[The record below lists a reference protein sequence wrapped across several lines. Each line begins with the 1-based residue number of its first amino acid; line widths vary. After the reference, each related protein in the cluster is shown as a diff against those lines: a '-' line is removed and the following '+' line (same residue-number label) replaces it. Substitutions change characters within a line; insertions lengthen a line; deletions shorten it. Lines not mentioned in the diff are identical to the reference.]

1 MKDMFLTDRKLDRRI
16 TEVKKYRYRNIRNLE
31 AFAVQEDL
39 QGVVNPQ
46 VPAEFDNWDTIHT
59 GECWS
64 GRDRYLWM
72 HKDIEIPA
80 QWKGQ
85 RVVGIFDF
93 GNTGAGNNSG
103 FEAMCYIDG
112 KPYQGVDVNH
122 KEVFFPEELCGKTV
136 NLIFRLWS
144 GLEGGGVPAVQEH
157 KIRQADLA
165 CLDELADDDQVFE
178 EVNNYLADKIG
189 VKLDVIKVGWGD
201 YNQKMQVVI
210 NTGDKWDLCFTC
222 SWANDYLQNAQKG
235 AFLELDDLLQKEGK
249 EMYDKI
255 DPRFW
260 EAAKVGGV
268 TYGVPSEKEI
278 GSCPMWV
285 FTKEYVDKYNIPYQ
299 DIHTLEDLEP
309 YLKLIKENEP
319 DVVPMYLTKDYTAPT
334 YMDKIQDPVGIEY
347 GDDTLTVKNVFETER
362 MKSTLDT
369 MRKYYLAGYINK
381 DAATASDDKSIK
393 RFVTKGDGQ
402 PYAELTWGKDLG
414 YEVVATQIMD
424 TQITNASA
432 RGALTAINK
441 NSEHP
446 EKAMELLN
454 LINTDQELRNM
465 LNYGIEGVHWE
476 KVEPTQEEKDAA
488 AGKDY
493 IYDYKAKLNPEKQKD
508 YSAPYWV
515 QGGLFNTYV
524 MDNEPLDKWAT
535 FKEFNDASQ
544 EAPSFGFDFDLEPVS
559 TQVAGFRNVLDEFG
573 KSLYT
578 GSVDP
583 EEYLPQLQK
592 KLEATGIQDVIDEMQ
607 RQIDEWKA
615 AK

>member
-59 GECWS
+59 GDCWS

-72 HKDIEIPA
+72 HKDIEIPV

-136 NLIFRLWS
+136 NLTFRLWS

-476 KVEPTQEEKDAA
+476 KVETTQEEKDAA

-592 KLEATGIQDVIDEMQ
+592 KLEATGFAWSCLQY
-607 RQIDEWKA
+607 RSG
-615 AK
+615 

>member
-1 MKDMFLTDRKLDRRI
+1 MKFRYAKRIGALAMATVMAAGMLT
-16 TEVKKYRYRNIRNLE
+16 
-31 AFAVQEDL
+31 
-39 QGVVNPQ
+39 G
-46 VPAEFDNWDTIHT
+46 
-59 GECWS
+59 
-64 GRDRYLWM
+64 
-72 HKDIEIPA
+72 
-80 QWKGQ
+80 
-85 RVVGIFDF
+85 
-93 GNTGAGNNSG
+93 
-103 FEAMCYIDG
+103 
-112 KPYQGVDVNH
+112 
-122 KEVFFPEELCGKTV
+122 CGKKAETNANGEEIV
-136 NLIFRLWS
+136 
-144 GLEGGGVPAVQEH
+144 
-157 KIRQADLA
+157 
-165 CLDELADDDQVFE
+165 ELTWYQVGDAQADDDQVFE

-319 DVVPMYLTKDYTAPT
+319 DVVPMYLTKDYT
-334 YMDKIQDPVGIEY
+334 E
-347 GDDTLTVKNVFETER
+347 
-362 MKSTLDT
+362 
-369 MRKYYLAGYINK
+369 
-381 DAATASDDKSIK
+381 
-393 RFVTKGDGQ
+393 

>member
-93 GNTGAGNNSG
+93 GNTDAGNNSG

-165 CLDELADDDQVFE
+165 CLDEPADDDQVFE

-319 DVVPMYLTKDYTAPT
+319 DVVPMYLTKDYTTPT

>member
-1 MKDMFLTDRKLDRRI
+1 MKFRYAKRIGALAMAAVMAAGMLT
-16 TEVKKYRYRNIRNLE
+16 
-31 AFAVQEDL
+31 
-39 QGVVNPQ
+39 G
-46 VPAEFDNWDTIHT
+46 
-59 GECWS
+59 
-64 GRDRYLWM
+64 
-72 HKDIEIPA
+72 
-80 QWKGQ
+80 
-85 RVVGIFDF
+85 
-93 GNTGAGNNSG
+93 
-103 FEAMCYIDG
+103 
-112 KPYQGVDVNH
+112 
-122 KEVFFPEELCGKTV
+122 CGKKAETNANGEEIV
-136 NLIFRLWS
+136 
-144 GLEGGGVPAVQEH
+144 
-157 KIRQADLA
+157 
-165 CLDELADDDQVFE
+165 ELTWYQVGDAQADDDQVFE

-319 DVVPMYLTKDYTAPT
+319 DVVPMYLTKDYT
-334 YMDKIQDPVGIEY
+334 E
-347 GDDTLTVKNVFETER
+347 
-362 MKSTLDT
+362 
-369 MRKYYLAGYINK
+369 
-381 DAATASDDKSIK
+381 
-393 RFVTKGDGQ
+393 

>member
-1 MKDMFLTDRKLDRRI
+1 MKFRHAKRIGALAMAAVMAAGMLT
-16 TEVKKYRYRNIRNLE
+16 
-31 AFAVQEDL
+31 
-39 QGVVNPQ
+39 G
-46 VPAEFDNWDTIHT
+46 
-59 GECWS
+59 
-64 GRDRYLWM
+64 
-72 HKDIEIPA
+72 
-80 QWKGQ
+80 
-85 RVVGIFDF
+85 
-93 GNTGAGNNSG
+93 
-103 FEAMCYIDG
+103 
-112 KPYQGVDVNH
+112 
-122 KEVFFPEELCGKTV
+122 CGKKAETNANGEEIV
-136 NLIFRLWS
+136 
-144 GLEGGGVPAVQEH
+144 
-157 KIRQADLA
+157 
-165 CLDELADDDQVFE
+165 ELTWYQVGDAQADDDQVFE

-402 PYAELTWGKDLG
+402 PHAER
-414 YEVVATQIMD
+414 
-424 TQITNASA
+424 SP
-432 RGALTAINK
+432 TA
-441 NSEHP
+441 P
-446 EKAMELLN
+446 
-454 LINTDQELRNM
+454 D
-465 LNYGIEGVHWE
+465 
-476 KVEPTQEEKDAA
+476 
-488 AGKDY
+488 
-493 IYDYKAKLNPEKQKD
+493 
-508 YSAPYWV
+508 
-515 QGGLFNTYV
+515 
-524 MDNEPLDKWAT
+524 
-535 FKEFNDASQ
+535 
-544 EAPSFGFDFDLEPVS
+544 
-559 TQVAGFRNVLDEFG
+559 
-573 KSLYT
+573 
-578 GSVDP
+578 
-583 EEYLPQLQK
+583 
-592 KLEATGIQDVIDEMQ
+592 
-607 RQIDEWKA
+607 
-615 AK
+615 